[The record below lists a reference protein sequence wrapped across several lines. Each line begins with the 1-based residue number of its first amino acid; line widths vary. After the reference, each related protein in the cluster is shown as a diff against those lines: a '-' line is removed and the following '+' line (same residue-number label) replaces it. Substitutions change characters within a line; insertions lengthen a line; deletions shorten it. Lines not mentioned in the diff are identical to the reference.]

1 MKKKTRYLVT
11 IGNPTIQTI
20 NLCRKL
26 DVHALLWACAKS
38 NPFKPA
44 VANVGSQVL
53 TNDHLRE
60 RRLPST
66 QAFPALRERIGY
78 WETTLDHDDPQILLE
93 AAVVS
98 ALNSYLDLMGENAL
112 AGDQENF
119 ITTITHAAHEWAK
132 ECFNSANEN

>member
-1 MKKKTRYLVT
+1 
-11 IGNPTIQTI
+11 
-20 NLCRKL
+20 
-26 DVHALLWACAKS
+26 
-38 NPFKPA
+38 

-66 QAFPALRERIGY
+66 QSFPALRERIGY

-119 ITTITHAAHEWAK
+119 ITTITQAAHEWAK